1 MFSISKAK
9 YASYMGPTL
18 KLQDEGGGEK
28 TGHRYTGYIILP
40 KIRINQEHCQLS
52 ISYLHAIPSQPP

>member
-18 KLQDEGGGEK
+18 KLQEEGGGGGGANRPQVYWLYN
-28 TGHRYTGYIILP
+28 TP
-40 KIRINQEHCQLS
+40 QNQD
-52 ISYLHAIPSQPP
+52 

>member
-18 KLQDEGGGEK
+18 KLQEEGGGGGANRPQVYWLYN
-28 TGHRYTGYIILP
+28 TP
-40 KIRINQEHCQLS
+40 QNQD
-52 ISYLHAIPSQPP
+52 

>member
-18 KLQDEGGGEK
+18 KLQDEGGGGRK
-28 TGHRYTGYIILP
+28 QATGIL
-40 KIRINQEHCQLS
+40 
-52 ISYLHAIPSQPP
+52 AI